1 MIVSCPECRTLY
13 RHQPSRRCSAR
24 CGACHAAIALPRART
39 YLLQTVSRAT
49 CPGIVAAR
57 EPAPVFATSAAP
69 GIAEAGSP
77 GAWAAE
83 PRVERPVATVP
94 PWEEPD
100 ASPFGGDDRDLPADA
115 EVDRR
120 LDEIARRARAA
131 EVAEDATVRN
141 VLFGVGVGAIAGV
154 AFSPRL
160 FDASWVS
167 WAVGGT
173 MGGLAAALWSRAW
186 GLRRA

>member
-13 RHQPSRRCSAR
+13 RHRPSTRRSAR

-49 CPGIVAAR
+49 RSVIVAAPGPS
-57 EPAPVFATSAAP
+57 PALATAVVPAVSEVGSSGART
-69 GIAEAGSP
+69 AG
-77 GAWAAE
+77 A
-83 PRVERPVATVP
+83 RVERPVATVP
-94 PWEEPD
+94 PWDEPD
-100 ASPFGGDDRDLPADA
+100 PLPFEAGGREIPSES

-131 EVAEDATVRN
+131 EVADHATVRN

-154 AFSPRL
+154 AFSPGL

>member
-13 RHQPSRRCSAR
+13 RHHSTSRRSAR
-24 CGACHAAIALPRART
+24 CGACHAEIVLPRART
-39 YLLQTVSRAT
+39 YVLQTVSRAT
-49 CPGIVAAR
+49 RSVLAPARRSVPAFAVSAVATA
-57 EPAPVFATSAAP
+57 SAAGP
-69 GIAEAGSP
+69 SGDRTRPA
-77 GAWAAE
+77 
-83 PRVERPVATVP
+83 RVPRPVSSVA
-94 PWEEPD
+94 PWDEPE
-100 ASPFGGDDRDLPADA
+100 AMLFEGDDREIPAESA
-115 EVDRR
+115 VDRR

-131 EVAEDATVRN
+131 EFADDATVRN

-154 AFSPRL
+154 AFSPGL

-186 GLRRA
+186 RLRRA

>member
-13 RHQPSRRCSAR
+13 RHHASTRRSAR
-24 CGACHAAIALPRART
+24 CGACHAEIALPRART

-49 CPGIVAAR
+49 RSVIVAAP
-57 EPAPVFATSAAP
+57 EPSPALATAAVP
-69 GIAEAGSP
+69 AVSKAGSP
-77 GAWAAE
+77 GAWSAGA
-83 PRVERPVATVP
+83 RVERPVATVA
-94 PWEEPD
+94 PWEEVDSLPSEG
-100 ASPFGGDDRDLPADA
+100 ADRGIPTES

-131 EVAEDATVRN
+131 EVADDATVRN

-154 AFSPRL
+154 AFSPGL

>member
-13 RHQPSRRCSAR
+13 RHRPTSRRAAR
-24 CGACHAAIALPRART
+24 CGACHAEIALPRART

-49 CPGIVAAR
+49 RSVIARAQEPSPVLVASAVPSASSAAGWTTPAR
-57 EPAPVFATSAAP
+57 VERRVATSA
-69 GIAEAGSP
+69 
-77 GAWAAE
+77 
-83 PRVERPVATVP
+83 
-94 PWEEPD
+94 PWEEPG
-100 ASPFGGDDRDLPADA
+100 ASPFEADDREQASESA
-115 EVDRR
+115 IDRR
-120 LDEIARRARAA
+120 LTEIARRARAA
-131 EVAEDATVRN
+131 EVADDATVRN

-154 AFSPRL
+154 AFSPGL

>member
-13 RHQPSRRCSAR
+13 RHRATASRSAR
-24 CGACHAAIALPRART
+24 CGACHTEIALPRART
-39 YLLQTVSRAT
+39 YVLRAVSRAT
-49 CPGIVAAR
+49 RSVIACAQ
-57 EPAPVFATSAAP
+57 EPSAVLVTSAAP
-69 GIAEAGSP
+69 AASAAGTP
-77 GAWAAE
+77 RAWAPPA
-83 PRVERPVATVP
+83 RVERPVATVA

-100 ASPFGGDDRDLPADA
+100 PLPFDGDDGGIPSESAI
-115 EVDRR
+115 DRR

-131 EVAEDATVRN
+131 EGADDATVRN

-154 AFSPRL
+154 AFSPAL